1 MLELA
6 IPGFKEIL
14 LANVVFDL
22 NGTLAKDGLI
32 TPSVVNGLKKL
43 QEKLGVMI
51 ATAGTHGHLEEVQE
65 LGFKVQ
71 LLQKGKEAEQ
81 KLKLLEEL
89 GALKTA
95 AVGNGANDYL
105 MIERAALSVTV
116 LGKEG
121 AYPPLLKVSHLVVS
135 TPEDAIGLFLNPK
148 RIIATLRR

>member
-6 IPGFKEIL
+6 IPGFKKIS

-32 TPSVVNGLKKL
+32 APSVVERLKKL
-43 QEKLGVMI
+43 QEKLEVLI
-51 ATAGTHGHLEEVQE
+51 ATAGTHGHLKEVKG
-65 LGFKVQ
+65 LGFQVQ

-89 GALKTA
+89 GASKTA

-105 MIERAALSVTV
+105 MIERAAFSVTV
-116 LGKEG
+116 LGREG
-121 AYPPLLKVSHLVVS
+121 AYPPLLKVSHLVVN
-135 TPEDAIGLFLNPK
+135 TPEDAIELFLKPK
-148 RIIATLRR
+148 RIIASLRR